1 MSVNQLCQSDVRCV
15 MEVAVE
21 HAGEPILITD
31 ADLDDPG
38 PTICFANRAFAEM
51 SGYEEEELIGK
62 TPDVLQGPETD
73 DEKMAALGRAL
84 RNGETWS
91 GETMNYRK
99 DGTAY
104 RVRWRVAPVTTDG
117 EIEYWISYQQDVTD
131 DA

>member
-21 HAGEPILITD
+21 HTGEPILITD

-38 PTICFANRAFAEM
+38 PTIRFANRAFTEM
-51 SGYEEEELIGK
+51 SGYEEEELIGN
-62 TPDVLQGPETD
+62 TPDMLQGPETD

-84 RNGETWS
+84 RDGETWS

-104 RVRWRVAPVTTDG
+104 RVRWRVAPVTIDG
-117 EIEYWISYQQDVTD
+117 EIEYWISYQRDVTD
-131 DA
+131 EV

>member
-1 MSVNQLCQSDVRCV
+1 

-21 HAGEPILITD
+21 HAREPILITD

-38 PTICFANRAFAEM
+38 PTIRFANRAFTEM
-51 SGYEEEELIGK
+51 SGYEEEELIGN
-62 TPDVLQGPETD
+62 TPQMLQGPETD

-104 RVRWRVAPVTTDG
+104 RVRWRVAPVRIDG
-117 EIEYWISYQQDVTD
+117 EIEYWISYQRDVTD
-131 DA
+131 EA